1 MNQLISLMISAVLLC
16 PMWANAQVQGAAPKI
31 LDDMTWVGS
40 LWLPDNMIS
49 FVAQQSC
56 STVSGITLSIQL
68 PHNNSA
74 IFPVNGFITCNG
86 SLLPIAGG
94 TMVGV
99 ASSNTGNGFI
109 PASSGLFIG
118 QYLLTLQLP
127 GSVAISCQVE
137 EDFTMF
143 CGATYYYSTMSGTA
157 VGTGGGSFTYQPS
170 Q

>member
-1 MNQLISLMISAVLLC
+1 MISAVLLC

-49 FVAQQSC
+49 FAAQQSC
-56 STVSGITLSIQL
+56 TTVSGITLSIQL
-68 PHNNSA
+68 PNNNSA

-99 ASSNTGNGFI
+99 APSNTGNGWM
-109 PASSGLFIG
+109 PASSGLPIG
-118 QYLLTLQLP
+118 LNFLTLQLP
-127 GSVAISCQVE
+127 GSVTLSCQME
-137 EDFTMF
+137 IGFSMF
-143 CGATYYYSTMSGTA
+143 CGATYLQSLDGGA
-157 VGTGGGSFTYQPS
+157 GLGTGGGSFTYQPS